1 MLGQIKTGNVRVYV
15 IEIINTDVSERV
27 TIRRVF
33 ANDYPAFVKAINK
46 YYNDKKFK
54 IDFIGYYEVE
64 EKTML
69 NTYNAIIN
77 STITENLIPE
87 TVVNE
92 TMSFLFLFYKRC
104 NLHVTLN
111 LHAPAGRFLWG
122 DQ

>member
-1 MLGQIKTGNVRVYV
+1 MLGQIKTEIRVYV
-15 IEIINTDVSERV
+15 IEIINLDVSERV

-33 ANDYPAFVKAINK
+33 ANDYPAFVKAINE

-87 TVVNE
+87 TVINE

-104 NLHVTLN
+104 KLHVSLN

>member
-1 MLGQIKTGNVRVYV
+1 MLGQIKTGLVRVYV
-15 IEIINTDVSERV
+15 IEIINLDVSERV

-33 ANDYPAFVKAINK
+33 ANDYPAFVKVINE
-46 YYNDKKFK
+46 YYKDKKFK

-64 EKTML
+64 EKIML